1 MTFFKRVPHAIAP
14 SKKYPE
20 DAGFDLSSV
29 SLKDRVLRPG
39 ERMLIETGLSIRCP
53 PGTYGRIA
61 PRSGLASE
69 FGIDVLAGVID
80 PRYTGE
86 IKVCLINL
94 SNENFVVEGGTRI
107 AQIIFEKIEC
117 PPTMREVEFFE
128 EIAGPSVDEPSAR
141 GEGGFGSTGNK

>member
-1 MTFFKRVPHAIAP
+1 
-14 SKKYPE
+14 
-20 DAGFDLSSV
+20 
-29 SLKDRVLRPG
+29 
-39 ERMLIETGLSIRCP
+39 MLIETGLSIRCP

-128 EIAGPSVDEPSAR
+128 EIVGPSAEGSSAR
-141 GEGGFGSTGNK
+141 GEAGFGSTGKK